1 MEYILTMT
9 FLTERGQKST
19 ISISGVKTAIT
30 KDDVNALMNTII
42 QKNIFITKSGALVSK
57 EDAKLEERKITKYEV
72 A

>member
-19 ISISGVKTAIT
+19 ISISGVKEGIT
-30 KDDVNALMNTII
+30 KDQVNTLMNTII
-42 QKNIFITKSGALVSK
+42 QKNIFLTKSGALVSK
-57 EDAKLEERKITKYEV
+57 DDAKLTERKITKYEL